1 MNKYEQR
8 SRNSYDKKAE
18 NYDST
23 FDGKFTVK
31 FNEIMYKSVDIKE
44 NDVVVDVACG
54 NGRLLKMLTEKNSF
68 YGYGIDISEKMIKQA
83 KKLNPEMNFYV
94 AGCEELPFKDGEIDV
109 MTVCAAFHH
118 FPNPQNF
125 AKESARVIK
134 KGGCIYLSEIYLPA
148 ILRIICNPFLKFSRS
163 GDVKFYSPNE
173 IISLF
178 ENNGFVKSD
187 VEINGKVQLVK
198 LKRK

>member
-8 SRNSYDKKAE
+8 SKDSYDKKAE

-23 FDGKFTVK
+23 FDGEFTVK
-31 FNEIMYKSVDIKE
+31 FNEIMYKSVNVKK

-54 NGRLLKMLTEKNSF
+54 NGRLLKMLTDKNSF
-68 YGYGIDISEKMIKQA
+68 VGYGVDISEKMIEQA
-83 KKLNPEMNFYV
+83 KKLNPKMKFYV
-94 AGCEELPFKDGEIDV
+94 AGCEELPFKNGEIDA

-118 FPNPQNF
+118 FSNPQKF
-125 AKESARVIK
+125 AQESARVIK
-134 KGGCIYLSEIYLPA
+134 KEGYIYICDIYLPA
-148 ILRIICNPFLKFSRS
+148 ILRTICNPFLKFSKA

-173 IISLF
+173 ITSLF
-178 ENNGFVKSD
+178 KNNGFVKID
-187 VEINGKVQLVK
+187 VEINGKVQMIK

>member
-8 SRNSYDKKAE
+8 SKNSYDKKAE
-18 NYDST
+18 SYDKT

-31 FNEIMYKSVDIKE
+31 FNEIMYESVDIKE
-44 NDVVVDVACG
+44 NNVVVDIACG

-68 YGYGIDISEKMIKQA
+68 YGCGIDISEKMIEQA
-83 KKLNPEMNFYV
+83 QKLNPKMNFFV
-94 AGCEELPFKDGEIDV
+94 ARCEELPFKDGEIDV
-109 MTVCAAFHH
+109 MTVCVSFHH

-125 AKESARVIK
+125 AKESARVMK
-134 KGGCIYLSEIYLPA
+134 SEGYIYITEIYLPA
-148 ILRIICNPFLKFSRS
+148 ILRTICNPFLKFSKA

-178 ENNGFVKSD
+178 ENNGFVKDD
-187 VEINGKVQLVK
+187 VKINGKIQIIK